1 MELIPPRGGPHSGR
15 MEGGT
20 RDQFDS
26 ITISVNAVK
35 LSYLL
40 ELWRGQTNPFELK
53 KRMSAEG
60 LTCPPHDVGRG
71 EGTIY

>member
-35 LSYLL
+35 L
-40 ELWRGQTNPFELK
+40 WRGKTNPFELK